1 MKLLEKLES
10 SIMKLKKENLEW
22 KERIENLENVLK
34 NNQKQINKLNT
45 EIREI
50 KSNFKD
56 YADIDKKLSELEQA
70 ITEINNTLSKISSGV
85 EIAEEVEKNIAEMQE
100 NFENKLNVIRS
111 ETEKLIDDKISK
123 FLVSVNKE
131 IRRLNKKIDEM
142 GSIEERVKSSINQ
155 EMKNFSLEKI
165 REDLN
170 EINSQIEAI
179 KNNLN
184 DYIES
189 LDEHIKN
196 LFNKELRHVY
206 RTQEEKSNEML
217 EILSLKMNEKLKDQ
231 VKNIK
236 NEIYE
241 KMFTKDDL
249 VKFKKEKYELY
260 KTIDAKK
267 NELETMLEKG
277 RKDIQNVNELFRS
290 LEASKIQIDGMK
302 KDVENRFNFM
312 KNEID
317 IKIDGRMKKLMDD
330 IDKKMKETDKRFSE
344 ICEKVEKFNERNDKL
359 ISSFSSLKADMG
371 EVKEFIKDGIN
382 KKFDDFVSHINVN
395 FDAFQKQISEGVK
408 SDIEKINS
416 ILSELE
422 KTIENNRMEFEAFRE
437 HVINSLNEVMD
448 DYDRIKD
455 EMNSLANMVSS
466 VKISK

>member
-1 MKLLEKLES
+1 
-10 SIMKLKKENLEW
+10 
-22 KERIENLENVLK
+22 
-34 NNQKQINKLNT
+34 
-45 EIREI
+45 
-50 KSNFKD
+50 
-56 YADIDKKLSELEQA
+56 
-70 ITEINNTLSKISSGV
+70 
-85 EIAEEVEKNIAEMQE
+85 
-100 NFENKLNVIRS
+100 
-111 ETEKLIDDKISK
+111 
-123 FLVSVNKE
+123 
-131 IRRLNKKIDEM
+131 
-142 GSIEERVKSSINQ
+142 
-155 EMKNFSLEKI
+155 
-165 REDLN
+165 
-170 EINSQIEAI
+170 
-179 KNNLN
+179 
-184 DYIES
+184 
-189 LDEHIKN
+189 

-277 RKDIQNVNELFRS
+277 RKDIQNVNELFRN